1 MGIIHFNMQPSGSNV
16 EKIGAWLID
25 HATRGYGPF
34 ASSSHLAG
42 EYLRDR
48 KYPDNDARVDSL
60 IRWETSKNALSGFV
74 TGLGGLITL
83 PAGLTA
89 GLAAA
94 YIYQLRMSGAIAE
107 IYGHSVEEERTKVFM
122 LGCLIGDSLQ
132 RALKEAGVKVG
143 TRVTQNL
150 IARIPGRLLAEINK
164 RVGFRLLTKAGEKGV
179 INLMKGVPLVGG
191 VISGSLDAAMCRTVG
206 RTAKRIFRPAAREE
220 G

>member
-1 MGIIHFNMQPSGSNV
+1 MGILHSNLQPSGSTV

-25 HATRGYGPF
+25 KATRGYGPF
-34 ASSSHLAG
+34 ASSTHLAE
-42 EYLRDR
+42 EYLRDQ

-60 IRWETSKNALSGFV
+60 IRWETSKNAFSGFV
-74 TGLGGLITL
+74 TGLGGIITL

-89 GLAAA
+89 GLAAT

-107 IYGHSVEEERTKVFM
+107 IYGHSVQEERTQVFM

-132 RALKEAGVKVG
+132 RALKEAGVKIG

-164 RVGFRLLTKAGEKGV
+164 RVGIRLLTKAGEKGV
-179 INLMKGVPLVGG
+179 INLMKGVPLIGG
-191 VISGSLDAAMCRTVG
+191 VISGSFDAAMCRTVG
-206 RTAKRIFRPAAREE
+206 KTAKKIFRPVMD
-220 G
+220 